1 MELKLRSLQES
12 DWETLQ
18 TWWKAWGWPEMSKD
32 LMPLDGLGG
41 LIVEKDSKPIAA
53 GFLYLT
59 NAKVAWTE
67 WIISDPNYRGEDRIE
82 CLKIVVQGLED
93 VAVNAGYKII
103 LSVGRNKSLLNIHKE
118 LGYTVD
124 DNPSY
129 EISKKIA

>member
-18 TWWKAWGWPEMSKD
+18 IWWKAWGWPEMSKD

-67 WIISDPNYRGEDRIE
+67 WIISDPNYRDEDRTE
-82 CLKIVVQGLED
+82 CLKMIVQGLEG
-93 VAVNAGYKII
+93 VAVNAGYKIV
-103 LSVGRNKSLLNIHKE
+103 LSVGRSKGLLKIHKE

>member
-67 WIISDPNYRGEDRIE
+67 WIISDPGYRNDDRVE
-82 CLKIVVQGLED
+82 CLKMIVQGLED

-129 EISKKIA
+129 EISKKIT

>member
-1 MELKLRSLQES
+1 MELQLRSLKES

-18 TWWKAWGWPEMSKD
+18 IWWKVWGWPEMNKD
-32 LMPLDGLGG
+32 LMPLNGLGG
-41 LIVEKDSKPIAA
+41 LIVEKDGKPIAA

-67 WIISDPNYRGEDRIE
+67 WIISDPEYREADRKDA
-82 CLKIVVQGLED
+82 LKMIVQGLED
-93 VAVNAGYKII
+93 VAISTGYKII
-103 LSVGRNKSLLNIHKE
+103 LSVGRNKGLLNIHKE

-124 DNPSY
+124 DSPSY

>member
-1 MELKLRSLQES
+1 MELQIRSLQEL
-12 DWETLQ
+12 DWKTLSK
-18 TWWKAWGWPEMSKD
+18 WWEAWGWPEMSKD

-67 WIISDPNYRGEDRIE
+67 WIVSDPEYREADRVDA
-82 CLKIVVQGLED
+82 LKMIVQGLED
-93 VAVNAGYKII
+93 VAINAGYKII
-103 LSVGRNKSLLNIHKE
+103 LSIGRNKGLLNIHKE
-118 LGYTVD
+118 LGYIVD
-124 DNPSY
+124 DDPSY